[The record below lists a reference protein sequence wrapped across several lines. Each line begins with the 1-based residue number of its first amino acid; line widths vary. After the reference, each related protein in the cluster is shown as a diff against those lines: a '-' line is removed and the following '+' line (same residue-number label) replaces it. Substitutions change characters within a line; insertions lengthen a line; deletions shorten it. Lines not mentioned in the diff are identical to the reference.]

1 MWLKVVIL
9 GFLGINAW
17 TDWKKQQISL
27 WITGIMC
34 VAGFFWTW
42 YVGDIDF
49 LYFVGPVIGL
59 CIIGVS
65 FLTGGEIGM
74 GDGLVILA
82 LGTILEWEKLV
93 VSLILGLLGCAASAG
108 YLMIVRHKGRKTR
121 IPFIPYLFFG
131 YIGGLFL

>member
-1 MWLKVVIL
+1 MWLNVVAL
-9 GFLGINAW
+9 VFLGINAW

-27 WITGIMC
+27 WTTGVVGIVGFLWAWHDGLINPLYLLG
-34 VAGFFWTW
+34 VAM
-42 YVGDIDF
+42 
-49 LYFVGPVIGL
+49 GL
-59 CIIGVS
+59 CVIGVS

-82 LGTILEWEKLV
+82 LGTILKWEQLIL
-93 VSLILGLLGCAASAG
+93 SLILGLLGCAVSAG
-108 YLMIVRHKGRKTR
+108 YLVVVRHKGKKTR